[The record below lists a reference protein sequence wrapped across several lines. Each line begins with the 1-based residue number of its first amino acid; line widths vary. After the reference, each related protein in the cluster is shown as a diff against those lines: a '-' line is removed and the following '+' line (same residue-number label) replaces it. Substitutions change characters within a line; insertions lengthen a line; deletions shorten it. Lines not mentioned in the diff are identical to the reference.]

1 MQEIKKIKK
10 LSIWI
15 FIVPFVALNTC
26 LILITNFHQ
35 LFPNQEH
42 VILNT
47 IPYIDGGASISRTAR
62 VFPTYLI
69 FKPAMFLTSYLL
81 IKYWIYNH
89 SLMKIADITLKY
101 RKYFLFFGIG
111 SAILLVIH
119 SILLGIKFDI
129 SIYKFFRRSVML
141 FFIIFEIV
149 AQVYLVINLYK
160 LKDKLTN
167 FINKKIL
174 ILKIILVSS
183 LILVAIICIP
193 IVSMPGNKFFKHAL
207 EWNYFLGVITFYLL
221 TYFMWK
227 KNKPK
232 ASLKK
237 DI

>member
-1 MQEIKKIKK
+1 MKEIKKIKN
-10 LSIWI
+10 LSIWV
-15 FIVPFVALNTC
+15 FIVPFFALNTC

-42 VILNT
+42 VIFNT

-89 SLMKIADITLKY
+89 SLMKIADTTLKY

-111 SAILLVIH
+111 SAILLIIH

-129 SIYKFFRRSVML
+129 FIYKFFRRSVML

-149 AQVYLVINLYK
+149 AQAYLVINLYK

-207 EWNYFLGVITFYLL
+207 EWDYFLGVITFYLL

-227 KNKPK
+227 KNIPK